1 MSCLVRHCR
10 VAHAA
15 LLALPSAL
23 PLALV
28 ANAAAPTDVSF
39 QSEAVSKGRAT
50 DPNGPLDLDT
60 AADLALMGHPDLAR
74 YVFDRAAI
82 EGRRL
87 QAGLKPNPE
96 IGVDLEN
103 FAGDGLYQGADSL
116 EATLRLQ
123 LLVERTGKRE
133 ARIGVADAQGDQL
146 DIELTLAR
154 LDVLAS
160 TTRHFIDVA
169 ETQAQFELTRRGL
182 EYAEQTL
189 LAAQRRV
196 QAGAASSLET
206 NRARIA
212 VERANLALE
221 HHEHELS
228 VRRRH
233 LAAQWG
239 ATEASFS
246 EVRSELL
253 QLPVTPEYGEWLMR
267 LRQSPHFARF
277 DVERR
282 LREADVTLARS
293 QAVADPTFSAGVRR
307 LQQTHDTALI
317 ASLLVPLPVR
327 DRNQGNIAEALA
339 VRDRLDRERRAAAVR
354 SEAALYD
361 LSQEL
366 KHARAQVESLRD
378 TVIPQAREALGL
390 TRRGYANGRYSQI
403 DLLDAQRTLLE
414 LESEQLRNAADY
426 HRTLAAIER
435 MTALAPA
442 ARTGNPTP

>member
-1 MSCLVRHCR
+1 MLCLVRHR
-10 VAHAA
+10 RAAHAA
-15 LLALPSAL
+15 LLALSLVL
-23 PLALV
+23 PLAF
-28 ANAAAPTDVSF
+28 AATASATPDVSV
-39 QSEAVSKGRAT
+39 QAV
-50 DPNGPLDLDT
+50 DPTGPLDLKT
-60 AADLALMGHPDLAR
+60 AADLALLRHPDLAR

-87 QAGLKPNPE
+87 QAGLRPNPE

-103 FAGDGLYQGADSL
+103 FAGDGLYNKADSM

-123 LLVERTGKRE
+123 LLVERAGKRE
-133 ARIGVADAQGDQL
+133 ARIGIADAQGEQL
-146 DIELTLAR
+146 DIELALAK

-160 TTRHFIDVA
+160 TTRRFIDVA
-169 ETQAQFELTRRGL
+169 ETQAQFELSRRGL

-189 LAAQRRV
+189 VAAQRRV

-212 VERANLALE
+212 VERANLVLE

-228 VRRRH
+228 VQRRH
-233 LAAQWG
+233 LASQWG
-239 ATEASFS
+239 SGEASFT

-253 QLPVTPEYGEWLMR
+253 QLPTTPAYGEWLMR
-267 LRQSPHFARF
+267 LRQSPDFARF

-293 QAVADPTFSAGVRR
+293 KAVADPTFSAGVRR

-339 VRDRLDRERRAAAVR
+339 VRDRLDGERRAAAVR

-366 KHARAQVESLRD
+366 RHARTQVESLRD
-378 TVIPQAREALGL
+378 TVIPQAREALTL

-414 LESEQLRNAADY
+414 LESELLTNAADY

-435 MTALAPA
+435 MTALAA
-442 ARTGNPTP
+442 TARTGNTTP